1 MNDITPLPEIAG
13 AQLSTRRRV
22 PNQRWSIYVS
32 IAEETLRERGIKP

>member
-13 AQLSTRRRV
+13 AQLSTRRV